1 MGYWQLRRYWSG
13 VTLPYTWLN
22 PSTRPRTRRP
32 GRKGMAKRK
41 GLPTGLG
48 WPTTGNARSLA
59 SAALVV
65 LLTLIST
72 IDAAETN
79 ICKVSANPTGFDHQQ
94 ITLEGIVAGLTKSTS
109 RSGRKDMTFLLRSPV
124 GCGGVI
130 VYAQE
135 PATLSN
141 GDHVTTFPS
150 ARGLWRI
157 SQRAMHG
164 RAGLSLRHSPRPRS
178 ASGRL
183 AESFTLIHDAAG
195 TVEESEL
202 AKIAVEHQPRGIGE
216 AAPATLKMLATLS
229 GAATAGSFALFLISS
244 ARRLRFRDAN
254 SRIER
259 THDSVHR
266 PPPPSM

>member
-1 MGYWQLRRYWSG
+1 MQTPVEIDFQGMSARPDIMGYWQLRRYWSG

-124 GCGGVI
+124 GCGG
-130 VYAQE
+130 
-135 PATLSN
+135 
-141 GDHVTTFPS
+141 G
-150 ARGLWRI
+150 
-157 SQRAMHG
+157 
-164 RAGLSLRHSPRPRS
+164 
-178 ASGRL
+178 
-183 AESFTLIHDAAG
+183 
-195 TVEESEL
+195 
-202 AKIAVEHQPRGIGE
+202 GIGE